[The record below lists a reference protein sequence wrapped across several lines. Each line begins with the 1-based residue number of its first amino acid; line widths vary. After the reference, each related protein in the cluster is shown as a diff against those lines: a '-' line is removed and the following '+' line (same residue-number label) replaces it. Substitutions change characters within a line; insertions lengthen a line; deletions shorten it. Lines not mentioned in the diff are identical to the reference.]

1 LAKWLAEQ
9 TDEVISVAFS
19 PDGRA
24 FLSGGSDKTLKLWDI
39 ATGREIR
46 TFVGHTDSVIAVA
59 FSPDGRN
66 ALSGSSDRTLKVLGR
81 RDGKRDPHFGG
92 AYQLGKFGRVLAR
105 RPQRAVWQ
113 PRRHPQALGRCD
125 GKRDS
130 HPCRAHEHGPF
141 VAFSPD
147 GKTALSGSADNTLK
161 LWDVT

>member
-19 PDGRA
+19 ADGRA

-66 ALSGSSDRTLKVLGR
+66 ALSGSSDRTLKFWDVATGKEIRTLAGHTSWARARSTAAACCLAASTTPSSSGTLR
-81 RDGKRDPHFGG
+81 RE
-92 AYQLGKFGRVLAR
+92 
-105 RPQRAVWQ
+105 
-113 PRRHPQALGRCD
+113 
-125 GKRDS
+125 RDS
-130 HPCRAHEHGPF
+130 HLAGHTNTVLS
-141 VAFSPD
+141 VAFCPD